1 MSERAL
7 GPLPISALRVGR
19 TDVGAA
25 TAMLDD
31 DALTLVVRVETE
43 ERPLRLRLAAIDSL
57 QATGDEL
64 ALVLRDGTRVSLV
77 ATAALRD
84 AVLDRCRSLPELTR
98 TLRAFGSS
106 RARRSVP
113 GGRDTDASE
122 QHRFFAPLLEAR
134 RSAGSAD
141 AIASMDAFEAST
153 LSKALQETL
162 LRFAADRHVEPGP
175 ARRALEAE
183 LIDATEPLFEALKSL
198 AHAASAAAAA
208 TEDLRLWRAWSAQ
221 LKSTF
226 EIADRVWM
234 AIDDVLDA
242 AHRTR
247 PAPARSAR

>member
-7 GPLPISALRVGR
+7 GPVSISALRVGR
-19 TDVGAA
+19 TDVGVA

-31 DALTLVVRVETE
+31 DALTLVVPVEGE
-43 ERPLRLRLAAIDSL
+43 ERPLRLRLTTIDSL
-57 QATGDEL
+57 RAAGDEL

-77 ATAALRD
+77 ATATFRD

-141 AIASMDAFEAST
+141 AIASMAAFDAST
-153 LSKALQETL
+153 LSRALEATL
-162 LRFAADRHVEPGP
+162 LGFAADRHVEAGP

-183 LIDATEPLFEALKSL
+183 LIDATEPLFDALRSL
-198 AHAASAAAAA
+198 AHAAAAAASA
-208 TEDLRLWRAWSAQ
+208 ADDLRLWRAWSAQ
-221 LKSTF
+221 LRSTF

-234 AIDDVLDA
+234 AVDDVLDA

-247 PAPARSAR
+247 PAPARTGR